1 MKNKF
6 NFDKE
11 IDRRHTFSLKWDVQ
25 DNELPMWVAD
35 MDFEVAPPLKEALIK
50 RAEHGIFGYSII
62 PDEFFLS
69 IINWYTER
77 HHFEINKEWMI
88 YSNGVVAAI
97 SSMVRR
103 LTSPGDQ
110 VLIQSPVYNIFYNSI
125 INNKCH
131 VLSNDLVYENG
142 KYEIDFDDLE
152 KKLAAKETTLMILCN
167 PHNPIGKIWNVEE
180 LRKIGHLCH
189 KYNVKVISDEVHC
202 EIVNPGLEYVP
213 FLSIDNVCQEVGIA
227 CISISKTFNMAG
239 MQSACVI
246 VPNKKTFAVVE
257 RGLNTDEVAEP
268 NAFSMLANITAFSQ
282 CGEWVEEMKQYVF
295 ENKQIVY
302 DFIKKELPLLHV
314 VESEATYLMWIDIQK
329 YHEDSVFFCQ
339 MIREKT
345 GLYINDG
352 AEYGENG
359 RHFIRINIATTKKRL
374 YDGLSRLKKAL
385 VEL

>member
-1 MKNKF
+1 MKNKID
-6 NFDKE
+6 FDQE
-11 IDRRHTFSLKWDVQ
+11 IDRRHTFSLKWNVK

-35 MDFEVAPPLKEALIK
+35 MDFEVAPPIKEALIK
-50 RAEHGIFGYSII
+50 RAEHGVFGYSII

-69 IINWYTER
+69 IINWYNTR
-77 HHFEINKEWMI
+77 HHFAINKEWMI

-125 INNKCH
+125 LNNKCH
-131 VLSNDLVYENG
+131 VISNDLVYENG
-142 KYEIDFDDLE
+142 KYEIDFNDLE
-152 KKLAAKETTLMILCN
+152 NKLAAQETTLMILCN
-167 PHNPIGKIWNVEE
+167 PHNPVGKIWNKEE

-189 KYNVKVISDEVHC
+189 KYGVKVISDEIHC

-213 FLSIDNVCQEVGIA
+213 FLSVDDVCREVGIA
-227 CISISKTFNMAG
+227 CVSISKTFNMAG

-246 VPNKKTFAVVE
+246 VPNKKTFAIVE

-268 NAFSMLANITAFSQ
+268 NAFSMVANITAFSQ
-282 CGEWVEEMKQYVF
+282 CGEWVEEMKQYIF

-302 DFIKKELPLLHV
+302 NFIKKELPLLHV

-329 YHEDSVFFCQ
+329 YHEDSVYFCQ

-385 VEL
+385 VE